1 MIPRL
6 FRFYAPALHD
16 RPLSRCPRAGSH
28 CVSNRQTLL
37 FLDKK
42 LSSETLQPARGS
54 DRKRP
59 GNHCHRPIKTN
70 RPCQRATLTRPN
82 RPSDSAKEPER
93 PVQRASFSRPFGPF
107 DNLIKP
113 SRDVKKSQSVECQR
127 VGDFA
132 EMRVCAAAEASPENI
147 ASTGRENGQI
157 V

>member
-6 FRFYAPALHD
+6 FRFYAPPLHD

-70 RPCQRATLTRPN
+70 RPYQRATLTRPN

-93 PVQRASFSRPFGPF
+93 PVQRASFSPRSARLTISSSLPVM
-107 DNLIKP
+107 
-113 SRDVKKSQSVECQR
+113 SRKVNPLNVRGLETSLKCACAQPRKHHRKISQAQ
-127 VGDFA
+127 GAKTDK
-132 EMRVCAAAEASPENI
+132 
-147 ASTGRENGQI
+147 
-157 V
+157 